1 MAEDTCSSEA
11 ALPYT
16 HTPGERLTGTA
27 TCPCKPIQTDMLP
40 SIAWAF
46 GHSAPWLNS
55 TTSSAGVTPS
65 NQTTSY
71 HDEGRAR
78 YTAPE
83 PPTATVGES
92 LGVSPV
98 YVTEG
103 ALPAPPPPIASYY
116 FPPSPYASVSPPALT
131 PIDKHC
137 VLNSDSGGRC
147 PFNVNGKTNRQY
159 YLHILT
165 HIGGELQLIRGA
177 GLRVGSP
184 QVLTTPERVDRAESH
199 AWRCPAPGC
208 AYWSMARSLVSRH
221 LKEHHSGHLRVDD
234 RTVSQS
240 LIDGVKPPEFVIQ
253 DILRDDI
260 EWQQMTWILNA

>member
-11 ALPYT
+11 AIPHT
-16 HTPGERLTGTA
+16 HTPGERLMGTA
-27 TCPCKPIQTDMLP
+27 MCPHQPIQMGTLP
-40 SIAWAF
+40 SIALAF

-55 TTSSAGVTPS
+55 TTSSAGITPS
-65 NQTTSY
+65 VLTTFY

-116 FPPSPYASVSPPALT
+116 FPHPHTPP
-131 PIDKHC
+131 
-137 VLNSDSGGRC
+137 GGRC